1 MPDFKIPS
9 SAIAP
14 FASRP
19 SPKLVF
25 GPGTLGEL
33 PALVRESGGT
43 SVFLVTDTGLIRAGH
58 AARATAL
65 LTAAG
70 IPVTLYDHAHEN
82 PTESDA
88 AACAAAARAAK
99 FDCFVALGGGS
110 SMDTA
115 KAANFLLTNGGAMR
129 DYHGYGKAAQPLL
142 PLIAIPTT
150 AGTGSECQS
159 YALVS
164 RDDTH
169 EKMACGDPKALARVA
184 ILDPDLTA
192 TQPRSVAI
200 LTGLDALAHALES
213 AVTSKRNPISSA
225 YAEASF
231 RQLSSAIARVI
242 AGDAT
247 ADDRGRMLLGA
258 ALAGLAIENSMLG
271 AAHATAN
278 PLTARHGLTHGHA
291 VALMLPHVMRFNSAD
306 PAVAAIYAQLA
317 ALLPVGPALAAV
329 PSRPDGPPT
338 SGGPTPT
345 APTPAASA
353 LIDWVAALVAASR
366 LPAFDARAVDIAAL
380 ADDATRQWTGKFN
393 PRPLQ
398 AADFAA
404 LYQRALSPHV
414 VG

>member
-1 MPDFKIPS
+1 MIE
-9 SAIAP
+9 P

-25 GPGTLGEL
+25 GPGVLREL
-33 PALVRESGGT
+33 PALVREAGGT
-43 SVFLVTDTGLIRAGH
+43 AVLLVTDTGLVRAGH
-58 AARATAL
+58 AARTVAL
-65 LTAAG
+65 LEAAG
-70 IPVTLYDHAHEN
+70 LPVALYDHSHEN
-82 PTESDA
+82 PTEADA
-88 AACAAAARAAK
+88 ATCRDFARTKK

-110 SMDTA
+110 SLDTA

-129 DYHGYGKAAQPLL
+129 DYHGYGKATKPML
-142 PLIAIPTT
+142 PLIAVPTT

-169 EKMACGDPKALARVA
+169 EKMACGDPKARAYAAL
-184 ILDPDLTA
+184 LDPELTA

-213 AVTSKRNPISSA
+213 AVTAKRNPISAA

-231 RQLSSAIARVI
+231 RQLSAAIARVI
-242 AGDAT
+242 AGEAT

-278 PLTARHGLTHGHA
+278 PLTARHNVTHGHA
-291 VALMLPHVMRFNSAD
+291 VALMLPSVMRFNSAD
-306 PAVAAIYAQLA
+306 PAAAAIYAHFA
-317 ALLPVGPALAAV
+317 SLLPGAPRALDA
-329 PSRPDGPPT
+329 
-338 SGGPTPT
+338 
-345 APTPAASA
+345 
-353 LIDWVAALVAASR
+353 WVAELVAASK
-366 LPAFDARAVDIAAL
+366 LPAFDARAADLAQL

-398 AADFAA
+398 AADFVA
-404 LYQRALSPHV
+404 LYRDAF
-414 VG
+414 GEKNR

>member
-1 MPDFKIPS
+1 MPE
-9 SAIAP
+9 P

-19 SPKLVF
+19 APKIVF

-33 PALVRESGGT
+33 PALVREVGGS
-43 SVFLVTDTGLIRAGH
+43 SVFLVSDLGIARAGH
-58 AARATAL
+58 LGRAQRL
-65 LTAAG
+65 LEAAG
-70 IPVTLYDHAHEN
+70 IPVSVFTATHEN
-82 PTESDA
+82 PTEADA
-88 AACAAAARAAK
+88 AACRDAARAVR

-129 DYHGYGKAAQPLL
+129 DYHGYGKAAKPML

-169 EKMACGDPKALARVA
+169 EKMACGDPKAGARIA
-184 ILDPDLTA
+184 ILDPELTA

-213 AVTSKRNPISSA
+213 AVCTKRSAISSLYSETA
-225 YAEASF
+225 F
-231 RQLSSAIARVI
+231 RHLSSALGRVVT
-242 AGDAT
+242 GQAT
-247 ADDRGRMLLGA
+247 TSDRGAMQLGA

-278 PLTARHGLTHGHA
+278 PLTARHNIVHGHA
-291 VALMLPHVMRFNSAD
+291 VALMLAPVMRFNAAD
-306 PAVAAIYAQLA
+306 PAVAAIYAQLENT
-317 ALLPVGPALAAV
+317 LRESV
-329 PSRPDGPPT
+329 PSAT
-338 SGGPTPT
+338 S
-345 APTPAASA
+345 
-353 LIDWVAALVAASR
+353 LIDWVAGIVTRSA
-366 LPAFDARAVDIAAL
+366 LPAIDSGTFDFAAL

-398 AADFAA
+398 ADDFVA
-404 LYQRALSPHV
+404 LYRRAFGSHAST
-414 VG
+414 